1 VAHYRAAVRTVGN
14 YRLKSL
20 IGRGGTSEVYSA
32 EHALLGGVVAI
43 KLLRPE
49 LADDSTQAIALVDEG
64 TKVRTIDHPNVV
76 RVLDAGLDPESHGC
90 YLVME
95 HVAGETLSARLRRE
109 GPLPET
115 EVRRL
120 GAELAD
126 GVAAAH
132 ARGIVHRDLKPANV
146 MLEGTRPKIVDFGIA
161 KHLGTRSAVTTGRMV
176 GTLAYMAP
184 EQLSSGLIAPC
195 TDIWALGVI
204 VFEALTG
211 RHPFQ
216 NFDDGRCPQLFD
228 EPAHASSLVDV
239 SPALDGILARC
250 LSRDPAGRPASAEQ
264 LARLLRGDE
273 LIDDERVTADAG
285 PVSEA
290 LAPTIAAP
298 LPRRRRTWMFVA
310 GGVVVL
316 ATSIIGVAL
325 ATRSKSTLAPAVV
338 MAPVRITP
346 VVTTPPPVVSP
357 PPTTTSTK
365 PAPRAKAKR
374 KVTPPRRRETLD

>member
-20 IGRGGTSEVYSA
+20 IGRGGTSEVYVA
-32 EHALLGGVVAI
+32 EHTLLRDVVAI

-49 LADDSTQAIALVDEG
+49 LADDSTQALALVDEG

-76 RVLDAGLDPESHGC
+76 RVLDAGLDPTTHGC

-109 GPLPET
+109 GPLPEP
-115 EVRRL
+115 EVRRI
-120 GAELAD
+120 GAALAD

-146 MLEGTRPKIVDFGIA
+146 MLDGERPKIVDFGIS
-161 KHLGTRSAVTTGRMV
+161 KHLGARSAVTTGRMI

-184 EQLSSGLIAPC
+184 EQLASGLIAPC

-204 VFEALTG
+204 VFECLTG
-211 RHPFQ
+211 RHPFT

-228 EPAHASSLVDV
+228 EPARAASLVDV
-239 SPALDGILARC
+239 SPALDAILSRC
-250 LSRDPAGRPASAEQ
+250 LARDPARRPASAEQ

-273 LIDDERVTADAG
+273 LLEDERITMDAG
-285 PVSEA
+285 PVI
-290 LAPTIAAP
+290 APQVAAP
-298 LPRRRRTWMFVA
+298 PRRRRWPLGIA
-310 GGVVVL
+310 AAAVVVL
-316 ATSIIGVAL
+316 ASGITAIAF
-325 ATRSKSTLAPAVV
+325 ATRTTAPLTAALAPAP
-338 MAPVRITP
+338 APTV
-346 VVTTPPPVVSP
+346 TPPPP
-357 PPTTTSTK
+357 PATATTTVIDKPTTK
-365 PAPRAKAKR
+365 PPRAKAKR
-374 KVTPPRRRETLD
+374 KRPTQHPTRRETLD